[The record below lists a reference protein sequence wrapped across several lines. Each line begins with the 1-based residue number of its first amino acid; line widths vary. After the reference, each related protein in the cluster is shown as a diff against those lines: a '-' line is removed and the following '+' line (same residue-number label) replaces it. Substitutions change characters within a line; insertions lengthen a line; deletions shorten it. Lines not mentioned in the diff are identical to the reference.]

1 MQMKKNPSNMAL
13 PALKETPTVRSESS
27 LSLLIPPVKKSSG
40 IPKSPAKK
48 LSPLTSKPNPP
59 ASDAQEP
66 ITNAQGR
73 VIKEKEA
80 VEEAGDAENQ
90 FMSSVIAG
98 DVQKVTNLM
107 NRCPNIAKSDFA
119 GGVSGTSMLY
129 AIRTKNLD
137 MIKVLYKSIGK
148 VSLDVQDYK
157 GRNAV
162 EYARSA
168 GLDLIGFLEEVKK
181 DDKFKQWV
189 PI

>member
-1 MQMKKNPSNMAL
+1 VMQMKKNPSNMAL
-13 PALKETPTVRSESS
+13 PALKETPTVRAES
-27 LSLLIPPVKKSSG
+27 SLLIPPVKTSSG
-40 IPKSPAKK
+40 IPKSPVKK
-48 LSPLTSKPNPP
+48 LSPLVGKPNPP
-59 ASDAQEP
+59 ASDAEEP
-66 ITNAQGR
+66 RSNAQGR
-73 VIKEKEA
+73 VIKEA
-80 VEEAGDAENQ
+80 VVKEAGDAENQ

-98 DVQKVTNLM
+98 DVQKVMNLM
-107 NRCPNIAKSDFA
+107 NRCPNIARSDFA

-129 AIRTKNLD
+129 AIRSKNLD
-137 MIKVLYKSIGK
+137 MIKVLYKSIGQ